1 MKAWLLVEAV
11 ALFGGLPVLF
21 DFAVRRGYRRL
32 LFPSLWLLAAVAV
45 LVLRSDPS
53 FDGSRLWSVHVEPFY
68 ARVIVVRA
76 ALTLV
81 ILAALS
87 WRLTPES
94 FLALPRRMP
103 GFWVL
108 LAILY
113 PLVSVLPQGI
123 LWRVFLVHRYAPM
136 LGSGALLLVVGTA
149 AFAWAHLAFR
159 NTTAIVLTGLGG
171 GLFLHTYLATGSML
185 VSSLEHALY
194 GVAAF
199 TFGVGRSL
207 VLGQRRV
214 RGATTLSAH
223 ASGEEVSTAKQR

>member
-1 MKAWLLVEAV
+1 MRAWLLVEAV

-21 DFAVRRGYRRL
+21 DYAVRRGYRRL
-32 LFPSLWLLAAVAV
+32 LFPSLWLLAAAATF
-45 LVLRSDPS
+45 VLRSDAS
-53 FDGSRLWSVHVEPFY
+53 FDGSRLWSVHVEPAY
-68 ARVIVVRA
+68 GHVMVIRA
-76 ALTLV
+76 VLTLV
-81 ILAALS
+81 FLAVLS

-108 LAILY
+108 IAILY
-113 PLVSVLPQGI
+113 PLVSVLPQGL
-123 LWRVFLVHRYAPM
+123 LWRVFLVHRYEPL
-136 LGSGALLLVVGTA
+136 LGSGPLLLVVGTA

-159 NTTAIVLTGLGG
+159 NATAIVLTGLGG
-171 GLFLHTYLATGSML
+171 GLFLHAYLATGSML

-207 VLGQRRV
+207 VLGARR
-214 RGATTLSAH
+214 S
-223 ASGEEVSTAKQR
+223 E